1 MPNKRIAFQGEP
13 GAYSEEALLLI
24 HPDAEAQPYRE
35 FRDVAQ
41 AVLTRRVELGV
52 LPIENSVVG
61 SIATNFD
68 LNADSGLAIVGEVV
82 SAVHHCLLG
91 VPGAQRGSLRRVLS
105 HPVALAQCERFLSE
119 LAGVEVVAFYDTAG
133 AAAEVAR
140 RNDASLGALAGALAA
155 RRYGLEVV
163 AERIEDEPHNQTRF
177 LLVARDAAPPPP
189 DVATKTTLRLK
200 LPHRPGTLASALAPF
215 AEAGL
220 NLTKIESRPG
230 PPTPRGYL
238 FYLDVE
244 ARADEPA
251 MRAARAALAVPGAG
265 VSPLRE
271 APRLTP
277 RAPPRGLRSRGVGGG
292 WRGAPR

>member
-41 AVLTRRVELGV
+41 AVLARRVELGV

-68 LNADSGLAIVGEVV
+68 LIAESGLAIVGEVV

-91 VPGAQRGSLRRVLS
+91 VPGAKRGGLRRVLS
-105 HPVALAQCERFLSE
+105 HPVALAQCERFLGALGGE
-119 LAGVEVVAFYDTAG
+119 VEVMAFYDTAG

-140 RNDASLGALAGALAA
+140 RGDRSLAA
-155 RRYGLEVV
+155 IAGLLAAGRYGLAVL
-163 AERIEDEPHNQTRF
+163 AERVEDEPHNQTRF
-177 LLVARDAAPPPP
+177 LLVAREPTPPAAGVP
-189 DVATKTTLRLK
+189 AKTTLRLK
-200 LPHRPGTLASALAPF
+200 LPHRPGTLARALAAF
-215 AEAGL
+215 AAAGL
-220 NLTKIESRPG
+220 NLTKLESRPDRT
-230 PPTPRGYL
+230 TPWEYL

-244 ARADEPA
+244 ARASDPA
-251 MRAARAALAVPGAG
+251 MAAALRDLESQGAVVLVFGDYPRFTPA
-265 VSPLRE
+265 VS
-271 APRLTP
+271 
-277 RAPPRGLRSRGVGGG
+277 S
-292 WRGAPR
+292 